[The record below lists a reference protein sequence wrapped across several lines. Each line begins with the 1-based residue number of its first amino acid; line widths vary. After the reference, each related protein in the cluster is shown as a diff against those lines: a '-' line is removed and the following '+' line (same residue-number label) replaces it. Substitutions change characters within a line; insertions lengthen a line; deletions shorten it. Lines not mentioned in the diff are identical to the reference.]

1 MMLAVA
7 VLLSGLVFFGLGLGV
22 GLYLKRQAQGALE
35 QPLGDVRR
43 QLHVAQE
50 RAALEQRRLESMV
63 GELASARAA
72 LEQVSE
78 LKASLSAEADNVT
91 RLEAQLRD
99 ATVKTARLESQLL
112 AERQLAQE
120 RAAQAEVIRAE
131 LHASAARLVD
141 EKGKQLAGQNEE
153 RLEKVLAPVREQLK
167 EFGAAVTKTY
177 DQENRDRASLLQSL
191 KQMQETQNQLHKDAL
206 DLTKALTGE
215 AKTQG
220 DWGEMIL
227 ERLFETAGLAEG
239 REYALQVDQIDAE
252 GRRRRPDAL
261 VYLPANRA
269 VVVDAKCSLTAFVES
284 ARLDGEL
291 KERALDAHLASV
303 RGHVRELA
311 QKSYQDMLG
320 TRTLDLVL
328 MFVPNEAAFHAA
340 LSLDHGLY
348 DEAFRQ
354 QVVICS
360 PTTLLSALH
369 MIRHVWRA
377 EKQNTNALKIAEQA
391 GRMVDKLS
399 AFVNDLD
406 DVGTRLAQAQNAFAE
421 ARQKLSIG
429 RGNVLDKAKELVSLG
444 ARAKPA
450 SVQLLLDVG
459 AVGDDEDPPPTPAPP
474 SSIS

>member
-7 VLLSGLVFFGLGLGV
+7 VLMSGLAFFGLGLWV
-22 GLYLKRQAQGALE
+22 GLYLKRQTEGVAGQQLNEA
-35 QPLGDVRR
+35 RR
-43 QLHVAQE
+43 LVSAASE
-50 RAALEQRRLESMV
+50 RATAEQRRVETMV
-63 GELASARAA
+63 AELASARSS
-72 LEQVSE
+72 LEQVNE
-78 LKASLSAEADNVT
+78 LKASLSAEAANVT
-91 RLEAQLRD
+91 RLETQLRD
-99 ATVKTARLESQLL
+99 AAVKSARLESQLL

-120 RAAQAEVIRAE
+120 RAAQADVIRAE

-191 KQMQETQNQLHKDAL
+191 KQMQETQNRLHKDAEN
-206 DLTKALTGE
+206 LTKALTGE

-227 ERLFETAGLAEG
+227 ERLFETAGLSEG

-252 GRRRRPDAL
+252 GKRRRPDAL
-261 VYLPANRA
+261 VYLPQNRA

-284 ARLDGEL
+284 AHLDGEL
-291 KERALDAHLASV
+291 QSRALDAHLTSV

-320 TRTLDLVL
+320 TRTLDMVL

-369 MIRHVWRA
+369 MIRHVWRT

-399 AFVNDLD
+399 AFVHDLD

-421 ARQKLSIG
+421 ARQKLSTG

-450 SVQLLLDVG
+450 AVQLLLDVG
-459 AVGDDEDPPPTPAPP
+459 ATDDEEPAPP
-474 SSIS
+474 VPPASIS